1 MFKEIIERFEW
12 ADIFVDLNGKLFKQI
27 RFKNNAQKTGNI
39 SWHKNN
45 DNILDYRIYQAQSN
59 TIPSPALSLFIHVI
73 VHIAL

>member
-1 MFKEIIERFEW
+1 M
-12 ADIFVDLNGKLFKQI
+12 FVDLNGKLFKQI

-45 DNILDYRIYQAQSN
+45 DNILTDYRICQAQSN
-59 TIPSPALSLFIHVI
+59 TTPSPALSLFIHVI